1 MPSNAQPKGTQRNLL
16 NNSGI
21 VSLGSSVFL
30 RRGHG
35 AILQGVVGL
44 PEKILA
50 VILQAFV
57 EDSKDEN
64 DNHGPYETAD
74 RVDGPSVEE
83 NCFLVAAVE
92 LKQRMDWLIV

>member
-1 MPSNAQPKGTQRNLL
+1 M
-16 NNSGI
+16 
-21 VSLGSSVFL
+21 
-30 RRGHG
+30 
-35 AILQGVVGL
+35 GL

-64 DNHGPYETAD
+64 DNHGPYEAAD